1 MRASSIVGLAARAP
15 VRGAVPVA
23 LAARTDP
30 GAARRAWAAGPAVDA
45 PRAPA
50 ARERRRHHVP
60 RVRHDRLGLDA
71 SKVADP
77 PQWADARSEEGLGAD
92 RVSDPRDDPLVEER
106 VADLPR
112 RLERPQARGARARL
126 EVVRQRIRAEA
137 EQHRVAAQPRC
148 RLDPQQLA
156 AELGGN
162 HLARP
167 KAKPRPP
174 AQLTGGSDAPPA

>member
-15 VRGAVPVA
+15 VRGSVRVA

-60 RVRHDRLGLDA
+60 RVRHGRLGLDA

-77 PQWADARSEEGLGAD
+77 PPWAAPARKRAS
-92 RVSDPRDDPLVEER
+92 
-106 VADLPR
+106 
-112 RLERPQARGARARL
+112 ARIAFP
-126 EVVRQRIRAEA
+126 I
-137 EQHRVAAQPRC
+137 
-148 RLDPQQLA
+148 
-156 AELGGN
+156 
-162 HLARP
+162 
-167 KAKPRPP
+167 P
-174 AQLTGGSDAPPA
+174 AMTRW

>member
-1 MRASSIVGLAARAP
+1 MRASSILGLAARAP
-15 VRGAVPVA
+15 VRGSVPVA
-23 LAARTDP
+23 LPARTDP
-30 GAARRAWAAGPAVDA
+30 GAERRAWAASPAVDA

-77 PQWADARSEEGLGAD
+77 PPWADARSEESLGAD

-112 RLERPQARGARARL
+112 RLERPQARGARA
-126 EVVRQRIRAEA
+126 
-137 EQHRVAAQPRC
+137 
-148 RLDPQQLA
+148 
-156 AELGGN
+156 
-162 HLARP
+162 ARP
-167 KAKPRPP
+167 VEHRP
-174 AQLTGGSDAPPA
+174 ARTRRLGEVDRASA